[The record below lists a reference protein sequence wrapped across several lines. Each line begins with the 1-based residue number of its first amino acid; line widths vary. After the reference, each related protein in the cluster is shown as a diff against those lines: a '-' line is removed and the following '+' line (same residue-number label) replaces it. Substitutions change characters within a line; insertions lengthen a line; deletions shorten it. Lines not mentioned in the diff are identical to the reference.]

1 MGAGM
6 ERVDPLLDSR
16 VSTFGAEAENADVC
30 GGIQIE
36 RREIFAKGL
45 RHAVGTPV
53 ALKAGGGRDRWKRSR
68 CQRVESSRHPANN
81 SAIIASVTLRSRP
94 SSLLSEDSVCVR
106 TETSV
111 PVPNCT

>member
-36 RREIFAKGL
+36 MREIFAKGL

-53 ALKAGGGRDRWKRSR
+53 ALKAGGGREVSALIARATPRTTPRSSCR
-68 CQRVESSRHPANN
+68 SL
-81 SAIIASVTLRSRP
+81 SAAGL
-94 SSLLSEDSVCVR
+94 
-106 TETSV
+106 
-111 PVPNCT
+111 PVS